1 MGDVMWSSQVLN
13 GIIGCV
19 VGIVGLLLV
28 ISRLRPSRSTDWRI
42 GLGVPLFAIGL
53 FILIT
58 ELPQYALGFGI
69 LATLAMAWAA
79 LINIKQRADQEEA
92 RRKEGQLKEI
102 AQWSAD
108 VRKYCSSLD
117 MGFNTPME
125 RSKAAETYH
134 TLKFDGKN
142 LLIAVEVEKETLGDN
157 LQEFLRS
164 AIELFDGPSWS
175 SLADNKD
182 KQRQLETVCET
193 VIETAF
199 ELLRKQ

>member
-1 MGDVMWSSQVLN
+1 MLN
-13 GIIGCV
+13 GIIGGV

-28 ISRLRPSRSTDWRI
+28 ISRLRLGRGVDWRI
-42 GLGVPLFAIGL
+42 ALGVPLFGMGL

-58 ELPQYALGFGI
+58 ELPQYALGFSI

-79 LINIKQRADQEEA
+79 LMNIKQRADQEEA
-92 RRKEGQLKEI
+92 HRKEGLLKEI

-117 MGFNTPME
+117 IGFNTPLE
-125 RSKAAETYH
+125 RSQAAQKYF

-142 LLIAVEVEKETLGDN
+142 LLIAVEKETLGDN
-157 LQEFLRS
+157 LQAVLRS
-164 AIELFDGPSWS
+164 TIGLFDGPSWS

-182 KQRQLETVCET
+182 KRQQLETSCET
-193 VIETAF
+193 IIETAF
-199 ELLRKQ
+199 GLLRKQ